1 MSEMTARFSE
11 IVGNANLL
19 TGDAIPEDYAHDEE
33 LTGPPQKPA
42 YAAKPATPEEV
53 AQLLKAASENGVP
66 VTARGSGCGLS
77 GAARPVE
84 GGLLISFDRM
94 NKVLEVDTANQV
106 AVVQPGVALTD
117 LDAATADTGLRYTVY
132 PGELSSSVGG
142 NVGTNAGGM
151 RAVKYGVARHNVLGL
166 QAVLPTGEIIRT
178 GGRMAKVSTGYDLT
192 QLIIGSE
199 GTLALVT
206 EVIVKLHPRLDH
218 NASVLAPFADFDQV
232 MAAVP
237 KILASGLAPD
247 ILEYI
252 DNTSMAA
259 LISTQNLELGI
270 PDQIRDSCEAYL
282 LVALENRIADRL
294 FEDIQTV
301 GEMLME
307 LGAVDAYVLEGGSA
321 RKLIEA
327 REKAFWAAKALGAD
341 DIIDTVVPRASMPK
355 FLSTARGLAAAA
367 DGAAV
372 GCGHAGDGNVHM
384 AIACK
389 DPEKKKKLMT
399 DIFALAMELGGAISG
414 EHGAAGPK
422 PAISSSWKT
431 RSRSASCAVSSRASI
446 RRASSTQALSSE
458 TPEHGQEPAGPR
470 PVIGRPTGLQVSSA
484 TSSWTARSAGRQSR
498 FPRICPVSPMQ
509 RRSPLFIRRL
519 PVASRHDV
527 AC

>member
-218 NASVLAPFADFDQV
+218 NASVLAPFSDFDQV

-414 EHGAAGPK
+414 EHGVGRAKTGYFLELEDPVK
-422 PAISSSWKT
+422 ISLM
-431 RSRSASCAVSSRASI
+431 
-446 RRASSTQALSSE
+446 RRIKQSFD
-458 TPEHGQEPAGPR
+458 PAGILNPG
-470 PVIGRPTGLQVSSA
+470 VVFGDT
-484 TSSWTARSAGRQSR
+484 
-498 FPRICPVSPMQ
+498 
-509 RRSPLFIRRL
+509 
-519 PVASRHDV
+519 
-527 AC
+527 